1 MVVLNDSSIK
11 SEYSTLNRA
20 IVLYDGCYIA
30 AMYIY
35 VMSVLVFLSI
45 SLEDNPPSNTLIK
58 MSLSNNSRG

>member
-45 SLEDNPPSNTLIK
+45 SLEDNPP
-58 MSLSNNSRG
+58 